1 MIPVNT
7 LISKLNEAI
16 TAGGLTELE
25 LAQVFGAISS
35 LENNGVSSVSVVG
48 ELPPADNNKGRFVYI
63 TREARYVFSNGVT
76 WDIKNV
82 LTPFDV
88 NAYAWGLNTSGQLGD
103 NTITS
108 RLSPVSVIG
117 GFSDWSQL
125 SAGASHSLGLRANG
139 GAWAWGLNSNGQLGD
154 GTATAKSSPVSVVGG
169 FSDWTQL
176 SAGGVHSLGL
186 RANGSAWAWGS
197 NTSGRL
203 GDNTTV
209 SKSSPVSVVGGFTDW
224 TQLSAGDSHSLGLH
238 ADGGAWAWGLNTNG
252 RLGDG
257 TTTARSSPVSVVGG
271 FTDWSQLSAGV
282 SHSLG
287 LRANG
292 SAWAWGINTNGQLGD
307 NSITSRLSPVSV
319 VGGFTDWAQLSAGGT
334 HSLGLR
340 ANGSAWAWGSNGS
353 GRLGN
358 GTTTSRSSPVSVIG
372 GFTDWV
378 ELSGGNI
385 QSLGVR
391 ANGSAWAWGDN
402 TNGRLGDGTTTARSS
417 PVSVVGGFTDWIQ
430 IIAGSSSAHSLGV
443 RS

>member
-209 SKSSPVSVVGGFTDW
+209 SKSSPVSVVGGFSDW